1 MIIDDIEARHT
12 FLITLD
18 WVLALNRRYA
28 NSLEFSLVR
37 ISYGDTHELGET
49 YGAVE
54 AREQLTAM
62 TLTLQK
68 AFRETDIV
76 TRDGANFWVLVPYTA
91 YSEHLFDKII
101 ATIQEDHHN
110 SLNVVDRKISIFS
123 FPIRLN
129 ESEELPTTAL
139 SLISYLNANNQR
151 HVSHEFEL
159 LAKNIMKASPQFIL

>member
-1 MIIDDIEARHT
+1 MIIHDIEARHS

-28 NSLEFSLVR
+28 NKLEFSLVQ

-54 AREQLTAM
+54 AREQLASM

-76 TRDGANFWVLVPYTA
+76 TRDGSDFWVLVPYTA

-101 ATIQEDHHN
+101 ATIQENHNN

-123 FPIRLN
+123 FPIPLN
-129 ESEELPTTAL
+129 ESEEMPATAL
-139 SLISYLNANNQR
+139 ALISYIKANSQRHASHVFQLSANN
-151 HVSHEFEL
+151 L
-159 LAKNIMKASPQFIL
+159 KDAPQQLNL